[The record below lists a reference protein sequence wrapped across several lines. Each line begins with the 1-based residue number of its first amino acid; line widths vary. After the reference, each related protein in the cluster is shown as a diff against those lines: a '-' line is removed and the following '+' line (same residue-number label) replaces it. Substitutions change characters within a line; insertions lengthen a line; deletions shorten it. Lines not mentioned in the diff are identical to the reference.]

1 MPFQMYGLVVCVCV
15 VCVCVCDCV
24 CVCVCQNACRF
35 GFMVSWCVSVVG
47 SGGFC
52 SKSSEIGRTIQTLWR
67 AIPRILLHFFIHI
80 PNMHETYQ
88 KKYRI
93 LPIFCR
99 QNPPDPSLWGG
110 GGGYLCVRVCVRAR
124 ARVCVCVCESVALT
138 ISRFLLMKLHV
149 HVCVICRRLQC
160 RGDCLLCVPL
170 CLACIINYY
179 LSVLV
184 FALHTYTPAHK
195 QTHTHTHTRTHA
207 YV

>member
-1 MPFQMYGLVVCVCV
+1 M
-15 VCVCVCDCV
+15 DS
-24 CVCVCQNACRF
+24 ARK
-35 GFMVSWCVSVVG
+35 
-47 SGGFC
+47 GGRFC

-110 GGGYLCVRVCVRAR
+110 GGGGGVCVCA
-124 ARVCVCVCESVALT
+124 CVCVCESVALT

-170 CLACIINYY
+170 CLACIIN
-179 LSVLV
+179 LS
-184 FALHTYTPAHK
+184 ALILLF
-195 QTHTHTHTRTHA
+195 TRQSQ
-207 YV
+207 